1 MFCLEVESQNPFWPS
16 SKLTKQLNNLNALS
30 LDRTE
35 VILFFPIEL
44 LIKILTGEYMTS
56 SFFLGGIVINDFK

>member
-56 SFFLGGIVINDFK
+56 SFFLGGIVKNDFK